1 MDNTLPEVKVVP
13 IAERLGRAVASIGTA
28 VLDQFYPPVCLA
40 CGTAINAANTLCATC
55 WRSLR
60 PITAPMCPRL
70 GLPFEVSLGP
80 DVLSAQAIA
89 DPPVFE
95 RARSAVIYNDLARAI
110 VGRLKYADHPELAR
124 FCAQLMLS
132 GCHDLLEGD
141 AVLVPVPLHRGRQ
154 WRRRYNQSNQL
165 AQALGHLSGLAV
177 ESLAVER
184 RRRTRQQVGLTASQR
199 AKNVKGAFAV
209 AEDALVRIRGRRVVL
224 VDDVITTGATVRAL
238 TLVLKRAGVEK
249 VDVASFARVV
259 ISPEDPI

>member
-13 IAERLGRAVASIGTA
+13 IAKRLGRVVASIGTA

-40 CGTAINAANTLCATC
+40 CGTAINTANTLCATC

-95 RARSAVIYNDLARAI
+95 RARSAVVYNDLARAI

-124 FCAQLMLS
+124 FCARLMLS